1 MDINNLPSAEELK
14 IRINSRY
21 SMLQLT
27 SKSELEQERK
37 INKIRK
43 DLQEFIKGS
52 TRMIEKSD
60 QVLIASA
67 MSNILMLGT
76 FIWYKIGSRKNS
88 WFRNLSF
95 RNRTFIRIGIMGTPI
110 FITYYYSYYLNER
123 VSLYI
128 EDKYAERVQQY
139 LITKDPNVINPNN

>member
-76 FIWYKIGSRKNS
+76 CLLIPGFFIGYKIGSRKNS
-88 WFRNLSF
+88 
-95 RNRTFIRIGIMGTPI
+95 
-110 FITYYYSYYLNER
+110 
-123 VSLYI
+123 
-128 EDKYAERVQQY
+128 
-139 LITKDPNVINPNN
+139 